1 MVRYYGSYFLNISLL
16 KSYPVGTWEDGTS
29 DTESPPS
36 NITRI
41 SRALRQYAKV
51 ERNGVSMMVPQIVYY
66 QKGVGTGVVD
76 QYIGGE

>member
-1 MVRYYGSYFLNISLL
+1 MSEI
-16 KSYPVGTWEDGTS
+16 
-29 DTESPPS
+29 ESPPS

-41 SRALRQYAKV
+41 SRALKLYATV
-51 ERNGVSMMVPQIVYY
+51 ERKGVSIQVPQITFY